1 MKPLEGA
8 EKEKHM
14 FRSLLYM
21 PASSERFVARAHER
35 GADAIILDL
44 EDSVAS
50 REKERARGTLAEAVP
65 SVSRN
70 GAKAF
75 VRINSEPELMFAD
88 AEAACRAGAFG
99 IFVPKTRRA
108 ADLVRLD
115 EHLDK
120 IERGMLNPRKTL
132 LVPMIEDAGA
142 VLDARGLAAATS
154 RTLGLITGGEDL
166 ATAMGA
172 EPTPKCCAFRNCW
185 CIWPRKQQVC
195 SLSDFC
201 VRWPTTATSR
211 ASSAPPRKPA
221 TSGLTAPVACIR
233 RSSPFS
239 TKLSRL
245 PPRRSI
251 ALWRLIAAYDQSVT
265 AGQGACVF
273 EGKMIDAPVVARA
286 RALVAKWVRRGK
298 SSQVV

>member
-1 MKPLEGA
+1 MKPLDDA
-8 EKEKHM
+8 EKERHM

-21 PASSERFVARAHER
+21 PASSERFVAKAHER

-50 REKERARGTLAEAVP
+50 SEKERARSALAEAVP

-75 VRINSEPELMFAD
+75 VRINAEPELMFAD
-88 AEAACRAGAFG
+88 AEAACRAGALG

-132 LVPMIEDAGA
+132 LVPMIEDAAA
-142 VLDARGLAAATS
+142 VLDARILATATS

-172 EPTPKCCAFRNCW
+172 EPTPEMLRFPKLLVHLAA
-185 CIWPRKQQVC
+185 KAV
-195 SLSDFC
+195 SVLSFGLLRSVADYRDIEGIKRAAQEARDFGFDGASC
-201 VRWPTTATSR
+201 VHPSVVAILNETFAASAEEIDRAT
-211 ASSAPPRKPA
+211 
-221 TSGLTAPVACIR
+221 
-233 RSSPFS
+233 
-239 TKLSRL
+239 
-245 PPRRSI
+245 
-251 ALWRLIAAYDQSVT
+251 RLIAAYDQSVA

-286 RALVAKWVRRGK
+286 RALLAKWSGRQK
-298 SSQVV
+298 TSQAV